1 MALSAEERFCNRVA
15 RAAWISGGSND
26 ISEHYVRLIS
36 DRFVLHPV
44 LSKCCA
50 SFAVVGTVK

>member
-1 MALSAEERFCNRVA
+1 MALSGEERFCVRVA

-26 ISEHYVRLIS
+26 ISRHFVRLIP

-44 LSKCCA
+44 LNISCA
-50 SFAVVGTVK
+50 SFAFVDTVK